1 MSLAPVDFKT
11 KHVSSLN
18 GIYLRAYPQGQIWDF
33 TGQNKFSISAD
44 KGSGGLW
51 NNPAGS
57 LGKDSLVQAHK
68 PIEQWNQLRV
78 IMVGSRV
85 WV

>member
-1 MSLAPVDFKT
+1 MSLTPVDFKT
-11 KHVSSLN
+11 KHISIIN

-33 TGQNKFSISAD
+33 TGQDKFSISAD

-57 LGKDSLVQAHK
+57 QGKDSPFQAHK
-68 PIEQWNQLRV
+68 QIERWNQLRV
-78 IMVGSRV
+78 IMAGSRV
-85 WV
+85 